1 MYLLIYITCIYKYI
15 LFIYLYY
22 IYIYY
27 LSMYLYI
34 YIYIQYVH
42 RYICVISQNLRHMSG
57 LKLNLRMS
65 KRTAANLSWSAV
77 LRSWWA
83 QLKATTPTTPTSGV
97 CCDAFSIYSNFGDFG
112 NFLSL
117 SLSLYL
123 CDIVSWNISIFM
135 GTHRNPKLL
144 DPFWSGAGQVEA
156 VLMEKSV
163 MFKSSPTASRL
174 DLKILGCSASFLLCK
189 WGILPILMICCERY
203 GEKNLHLPV
212 IYSLNVSSS

>member
-1 MYLLIYITCIYKYI
+1 
-15 LFIYLYY
+15 
-22 IYIYY
+22 
-27 LSMYLYI
+27 
-34 YIYIQYVH
+34 
-42 RYICVISQNLRHMSG
+42 MSG

-117 SLSLYL
+117 SLSLWHCFLEHLNFYGHPSEPQAVGL
-123 CDIVSWNISIFM
+123 PCGLVPGRWKRFWWRNRWCSNLHPRQAGWIWRFWGAVRCFCYASEGSCLFWWFAVNVMVKRISI
-135 GTHRNPKLL
+135 
-144 DPFWSGAGQVEA
+144 S
-156 VLMEKSV
+156 
-163 MFKSSPTASRL
+163 
-174 DLKILGCSASFLLCK
+174 
-189 WGILPILMICCERY
+189 
-203 GEKNLHLPV
+203 V